1 MSVGYRYIT
10 YEKKDGVARLTF
22 NRPEKLNA
30 FTWEMLEEVVH
41 AINDAR
47 GDPETRALL
56 LTGAGRSFSSG
67 MDVAQ
72 ITDVMSDKLMPTAV
86 IVSAL
91 KDFEKPAV
99 AMVNGPAVGAAV
111 DVVLFCDF
119 AVASEEAYF
128 WYSYI
133 VRGAIPSAG
142 AWLLPRVIGVKKAM
156 QMLLLSDR
164 MGAREAE
171 RSGLVYKTVP
181 AEKLEDET
189 AALVS
194 RVAAIAPV
202 AYGLTKRSILKGLE
216 RDLATSIEY
225 AAYARAVASRHK
237 EAEEGVKAFFEKRQA
252 RY

>member
-1 MSVGYRYIT
+1 MGYRYIL
-10 YEKKDGVARLTF
+10 YENNGGIARLTF
-22 NRPEKLNA
+22 NRPDKLNA
-30 FTWEMLEEVVH
+30 FTWEMLEEIVH
-41 AINDAR
+41 AIKDAR
-47 GDPETRALL
+47 EDPKTRVLI

-72 ITDVMSDKLMPTAV
+72 ITDVMSERLMPTAV

-99 AMVNGPAVGAAV
+99 AMVNGPAVGAAA

-119 AVASEEAYF
+119 AVASEQAYF

-142 AWLLPRVIGVKKAM
+142 AWLLPRVIGVKRAM

-171 RSGLVYKTVP
+171 RFGLVYKTVRP
-181 AEKLEDET
+181 EKLEDET

-202 AYGLTKRSILKGLE
+202 AYRLTKRSILKGLE
-216 RDLATSIEY
+216 RDLATSVEY
-225 AAYARAVASRHK
+225 TAYARAIASRHK